1 MTNEKIVTVF
11 KAFSDESRV
20 KILGLLKDGE
30 MCGNAIL
37 SEMQIGQSTLSHHM
51 KLLVESGIVS
61 ARKDG
66 KWTYYSINKEGG
78 EVAKSMID
86 EMMDA
91 KEVKAAP
98 QPGSAK
104 AKTVVKKKTTVKKAE
119 STEKEIKETV
129 VKPEPRVEVVKE
141 VQLEEP
147 KKVEVKKEEP
157 KKEAPVRRRQMD
169 TFLL

>member
-20 KILGLLKDGE
+20 KILGLLKEGE

-37 SEMQIGQSTLSHHM
+37 EQMQIGQSTLSHHM
-51 KLLVESGIVS
+51 KLLVESGIVA

-78 EVAKSMID
+78 EVAKQMLD
-86 EMMDA
+86 EIMDA
-91 KEVKAAP
+91 KDVKAAP

-104 AKTVVKKKTTVKKAE
+104 AVKAAPKKKAASKKKAE
-119 STEKEIKETV
+119 PKPAEEK
-129 VKPEPRVEVVKE
+129 PVEVSVVEEKTVEEPVKE
-141 VQLEEP
+141 ESV
-147 KKVEVKKEEP
+147 KEEP
-157 KKEAPVRRRQMD
+157 KKDAPARRRQMD

>member
-66 KWTYYSINKEGG
+66 KWTYYSINKDGG

-86 EMMDA
+86 EIMDA
-91 KEVKAAP
+91 KDVKAAP

-104 AKTVVKKKTTVKKAE
+104 AKTVVKKRTTVKKAE
-119 STEKEIKETV
+119 SIEKAVPKVEI
-129 VKPEPRVEVVKE
+129 VKE

-147 KKVEVKKEEP
+147 KKEEPKKEEP

>member
-20 KILGLLKDGE
+20 KILGLLKEGE

-37 SEMQIGQSTLSHHM
+37 EQMQIGQSTLSHHM
-51 KLLVESGIVS
+51 KLLVESGIVTG
-61 ARKDG
+61 RKDG
-66 KWTYYSINKEGG
+66 KWTYYSINKAGG
-78 EVAKSMID
+78 EVAKQMLEEI
-86 EMMDA
+86 MDA
-91 KEVKAAP
+91 KDVKAEP

-104 AKTVVKKKTTVKKAE
+104 PAKAAPKRKAAPKKKAE
-119 STEKEIKETV
+119 PKPVEAPAAEE
-129 VKPEPRVEVVKE
+129 VKPAPAPEPVI
-141 VQLEEP
+141 Q
-147 KKVEVKKEEP
+147 EP

>member
-37 SEMQIGQSTLSHHM
+37 NEMQIGQSTLSHHM

-66 KWTYYSINKEGG
+66 KWTYYSINKAGG

-104 AKTVVKKKTTVKKAE
+104 TKTAVKKKTTVKKAE
-119 STEKEIKETV
+119 SAEKENKETV
-129 VKPEPRVEVVKE
+129 VKPEPRVEIVKE
-141 VQLEEP
+141 VQL
-147 KKVEVKKEEP
+147 EEP

>member
-20 KILGLLKDGE
+20 KILGLLKEGE

-37 SEMQIGQSTLSHHM
+37 EQMQIGQSTLSHHM
-51 KLLVESGIVS
+51 KLLVESGIVA

-66 KWTYYSINKEGG
+66 KWTYYSINKAGG
-78 EVAKSMID
+78 EVAKELLD
-86 EMMDA
+86 EVMDA
-91 KEVKAAP
+91 KEIKAAP

-104 AKTVVKKKTTVKKAE
+104 PAKASAKKKAASKKAAE
-119 STEKEIKETV
+119 PKPVEEVKAEE
-129 VKPEPRVEVVKE
+129 VKPVQEPKV
-141 VQLEEP
+141 EEP
-147 KKVEVKKEEP
+147 KVEEPKAEEP
-157 KKEAPVRRRQMD
+157 KKEAPVRKRQMD

>member
-20 KILGLLKDGE
+20 KILGLLKEGE
-30 MCGNAIL
+30 MCGNSIL
-37 SEMQIGQSTLSHHM
+37 NEMQIGQSTLSHHM

-61 ARKDG
+61 SRKDG
-66 KWTYYSINKEGG
+66 KWTYYCINKAGG
-78 EVAKSMID
+78 DVAKAMID

-91 KEVKAAP
+91 KEVTAAP

-104 AKTVVKKKTTVKKAE
+104 AKSAPKKKAAPKKAVEPKAVEVKK
-119 STEKEIKETV
+119 
-129 VKPEPRVEVVKE
+129 
-141 VQLEEP
+141 EEP
-147 KKVEVKKEEP
+147 KKEEP